1 MTAATCPLLEEV
13 AARLPTNGRERAKA
27 LSLYQRYHEA
37 SDLESL
43 SPTDFLHVLRRAR
56 EDWEAR
62 TAQSIAITLQRFG
75 AARKEER

>member
-1 MTAATCPLLEEV
+1 MTTATCPLLDEV

-27 LSLYQRYHEA
+27 LALYQRHHEA
-37 SDLESL
+37 SDLEAL

-62 TAQSIAITLQRFG
+62 EAKKIGLLLGRYTT
-75 AARKEER
+75 ARKEER